1 MLYKDM
7 ETKRNFLYVPLL
19 LAAIF
24 AVVSIFF
31 SSCGEQDL
39 APDNSVLRLYV
50 ENEDGE
56 NLLDLATSGNL
67 VGKLEANL
75 NYEGKTYPLSWVELT
90 DPFLSENCMFPKG
103 YPGAVFHGI
112 WYETHPYRGVVDRNH
127 LEIGTFYEPDF
138 KHKRLTVSFPKYGL
152 KYDIELSSRNPKLKV
167 NGKEAEPWQYTI
179 VLPAEKK

>member
-1 MLYKDM
+1 M

-39 APDNSVLRLYV
+39 VPYSSVLRLYV

-56 NLLDLATSGNL
+56 NLLDPATPGNL
-67 VGKLEANL
+67 VGILEANL
-75 NYEGKTYPLSWVELT
+75 NYEGKTYLLSWVELN
-90 DPFLSENCMFPKG
+90 DPSCIEDCRFSKG
-103 YPGAVFHGI
+103 PAALFSGI

-127 LEIGTFYEPDF
+127 LEVGTFYEPDF

-179 VLPAEKK
+179 VLPAENK